1 MPENKIIYLGNQ
13 LSYHGYTPTSVDTL
27 GKRLSNSMPLVRG
40 SNRRNPIM
48 RLLHMWWLTLV
59 HRDARYLLLD
69 TYSSKAF
76 WYALS
81 CAFIAH
87 LLHLS
92 YIPIL
97 HGGNLPNRLKSNPRL
112 MRWFLSKA
120 SKVVCP
126 SGYLLHEME
135 TFYQRNYERI
145 PNFIDLEQ
153 YPYRQ
158 PSYDD
163 GIQLLWVRSFHQI
176 YHPQMAIILVHK
188 LKERGLKVQLSMVG
202 PDKDGS
208 LQECKVLS
216 EKLGLMDQVHF
227 TGRLSKTDWIALAA
241 NCNAFLNTTH
251 VDNTPV
257 SVMEAMALGL
267 PVVSTNVGGV
277 PYLLE
282 DERDAILV
290 EDDRVEEMEQ
300 AVMRLLTEADL
311 ALRLSRNA
319 RRKAESWDWK
329 MVEKQWEQ
337 LFSEIQYCEQ

>member
-1 MPENKIIYLGNQ
+1 MPERKILYLGNQ
-13 LSYHGYTPTSVDTL
+13 LSKHGYTPTSVETL
-27 GKRLSNSMPLVRG
+27 GKRLSNSMQIVRG
-40 SNRRNPIM
+40 SNRRNPII
-48 RLLHMWWLTLV
+48 RLLHMWLLILTNRNSRFVLI
-59 HRDARYLLLD
+59 D
-69 TYSSKAF
+69 TYSTSAF
-76 WYALS
+76 WFALS
-81 CAFIAH
+81 CARLAT
-87 LLHLS
+87 LLRLP

-97 HGGNLPNRLKSNPRL
+97 RGGNLPYRAKKNPFML
-112 MRWFLSKA
+112 RWFMAKA
-120 SKVVCP
+120 TKVVCP

-135 TFYQRNYERI
+135 TFHHRNYELI
-145 PNFIDLEQ
+145 PNYIDLEQ

-163 GIQLLWVRSFHQI
+163 GIHLLWVRSFHQI
-176 YHPQMAIILVHK
+176 YHPQMAIMLVHK
-188 LKERGLKVQLSMVG
+188 LKERGFNVKLSMVG

-208 LQECKVLS
+208 LQECKTLCAN
-216 EKLGLMDQVHF
+216 LGLMDQVHF
-227 TGRLSKTDWIALAA
+227 TGRLSKTEWIALSA
-241 NCNAFLNTTH
+241 NCNVFLNTTH

-282 DERDAILV
+282 DENDAILV

-329 MVEKQWEQ
+329 VIEKQWLTLLTGEGA
-337 LFSEIQYCEQ
+337 LA

>member
-1 MPENKIIYLGNQ
+1 MPARKVLYLGNQ
-13 LSYHGYTPTSVDTL
+13 LSYHGYTPTSVETL
-27 GKRLSNSMPLVRG
+27 GKRLSNAIPLVRG
-40 SNRRNPIM
+40 SNRKNPIL

-81 CAFIAH
+81 SAFIAN
-87 LLHLS
+87 LLQLP

-97 HGGNLPNRLKSNPRL
+97 HGGNLPNRLKSNPRP

-120 SKVVCP
+120 TKVVCP

-135 TFYQRNYERI
+135 TFYQRNYELI
-145 PNFIDLEQ
+145 SNYIDLEQ

-158 PSYDD
+158 PAYDD
-163 GIQLLWVRSFHQI
+163 GIHLLWVRSFHQI
-176 YHPQMAIILVHK
+176 YNPQMAIILVHK

-202 PDKDGS
+202 PDKDGT
-208 LQECKVLS
+208 LQECKNLS
-216 EKLGLMDQVHF
+216 ENLGLMDHVHF
-227 TGRLSKTDWIALAA
+227 TGRLSKAEWIALAA
-241 NCNAFLNTTH
+241 NCNAFINTTH

-267 PVVSTNVGGV
+267 PVVSTNVGGI
-277 PYLLE
+277 PYLLKHGA
-282 DERDAILV
+282 DALLV
-290 EDDRVEEMEQ
+290 EDGNVEQMEE
-300 AVMRLLTEADL
+300 AVIRLMTETDL
-311 ALRLSRNA
+311 AESLSRNA

-329 MVEKQWEQ
+329 VVEKQW
-337 LFSEIQYCEQ
+337 LTLLASEGSLA